1 MAELNQQAF
10 HENPSYSLAVLICSY
25 PDKYSPG
32 NDSIILELQMIYE
45 GQEYVMKHD
54 NRVFNRVCNVVC
66 HEIVQQS
73 LKLLGIEVKRFHH
86 GARRDM
92 TFGWF
97 YHEIGL
103 LSGRRAC
110 QYSLTWLIRGNRL
123 HNFIRSKSFRFV
135 A

>member
-1 MAELNQQAF
+1 MQLSGQI
-10 HENPSYSLAVLICSY
+10 L
-25 PDKYSPG
+25 PG
-32 NDSIILELQMIYE
+32 KRFNHLGIAIDFYE

-54 NRVFNRVCNVVC
+54 DGVFNRVCNVVC

-73 LKLLGIEVKRFHH
+73 PKLLGIEVKRFHH

-97 YHEIGL
+97 HHEIGL

-110 QYSLTWLIRGNRL
+110 QYSLT
-123 HNFIRSKSFRFV
+123 
-135 A
+135 